1 LSNVQYGA
9 LRYTVG
15 MSHNIPQTSIGS
27 FARQYLEYLE
37 IERGRSLKT
46 IENYEHYLT
55 RFLTSSGAKDPK
67 DIDDELMRSFRL
79 WLNRQSAGV
88 HEGRQETLKKKT
100 QNYYLIAI
108 RSFLKYL
115 RKRGIESYAPER
127 IELAKVAERTIDL
140 LTSQDLRRLLDA
152 PSGDGVKEL
161 RDKAIL
167 ELFFSTGLR
176 LSELCALS
184 RDIDIK
190 RDEISVRGKGEKV
203 RVVFLSDEA
212 KKAITAYLK
221 KRTDMDDALFVGEG
235 KRAREDGSIRLT
247 HRSVERMVKHYAA
260 KAGIMDKV
268 TPHILR
274 HSFATDLLYNGADIR
289 SVQMMLGHSNI
300 STTQIYTHITDSEL
314 RNVHKK
320 FHGKRR

>member
-1 LSNVQYGA
+1 
-9 LRYTVG
+9 
-15 MSHNIPQTSIGS
+15 MSHNISNTKLGT
-27 FARQYLEYLE
+27 FVREYLEYLE

-46 IENYEHYLT
+46 IENYERYLL
-55 RFLTSSGAKDPK
+55 RFLSASGVKEPR
-67 DIDDELMRSFRL
+67 DITDEVMRSFRL

-88 HEGRQETLKKKT
+88 HEGRHETLKKKT

-115 RKRGIESYAPER
+115 RKRGVESYAPEK

-140 LTSQDLRRLLDA
+140 LSAGDLRRLLDA
-152 PSGDGVKEL
+152 PNGDILKEL
-161 RDKAIL
+161 RDKAIM

-176 LSELCALS
+176 LSELCALQ
-184 RDIDIK
+184 RDIDLS

-203 RVVFLSDEA
+203 RVVFLSDDA
-212 KKAITAYLK
+212 KGAISAYLK
-221 KRTDMDDALFVGEG
+221 KRTDMDDALFASD
-235 KRAREDGSIRLT
+235 KARADGSLRLT
-247 HRSVERMVKHYAA
+247 PRSIERMVKHYAA

-320 FHGKRR
+320 FHGKNK

>member
-1 LSNVQYGA
+1 
-9 LRYTVG
+9 
-15 MSHNIPQTSIGS
+15 MSHNIPQSTLGNY
-27 FARQYLEYLE
+27 ARQYLEYLE

-46 IENYEHYLT
+46 IENYERYLT
-55 RFLTSSGAKDPK
+55 RFLTASGAKEPSDVT
-67 DIDDELMRSFRL
+67 DDLIRTFRL
-79 WLNRQSAGV
+79 WLNRQESGV
-88 HEGRQETLKKKT
+88 REGRHETLKKKT

-115 RKRGIESYAPER
+115 RKRGVESYSPEK

-140 LTSQDLRRLLDA
+140 LSVQDLHRLLAA
-152 PSGDGVKEL
+152 PSGDSVKEF

-176 LSELCALS
+176 LSELCALQ
-184 RDIDIK
+184 RDIDLT

-212 KKAITAYLK
+212 KTAIAAYLK
-221 KRTDMDDALFVGEG
+221 KRKDMDDALFASD
-235 KRAREDGSIRLT
+235 KARDDGSLRLT
-247 HRSVERMVKHYAA
+247 PRSIERMVKHYAA

-300 STTQIYTHITDSEL
+300 STTQIYTHVTDSEL

-320 FHGKRR
+320 FHGKSREE

>member
-1 LSNVQYGA
+1 
-9 LRYTVG
+9 
-15 MSHNIPQTSIGS
+15 MSHNIPSSPLGTL
-27 FARQYLEYLE
+27 ARQYLEYLE

-46 IENYEHYLT
+46 IENYERYLI
-55 RFLTSSGAKDPK
+55 RFFMASGAKKPS
-67 DIDDELMRSFRL
+67 DITDDIIRSFRL
-79 WLNRQSAGV
+79 WLNRQDAGV
-88 HEGRQETLKKKT
+88 REGRHETLKKKT

-115 RKRGIESYAPER
+115 RKRGIESYAPEK

-140 LTSQDLRRLLDA
+140 LTGEDLRRLLDA
-152 PSGDGVKEL
+152 PNGDDIKEL

-176 LSELCALS
+176 LSELCALG
-184 RDIDIK
+184 RDIDLT

-203 RVVFLSDEA
+203 RVVFIADVA
-212 KKAITAYLK
+212 KKAINAYLK
-221 KRTDMDDALFVGEG
+221 KRTDMDDALFVSEM
-235 KRAREDGSIRLT
+235 KRGRDDGSLRLSP
-247 HRSVERMVKHYAA
+247 RSVERMVKFYAA

-274 HSFATDLLYNGADIR
+274 HSFATDLLFNGADIR
-289 SVQMMLGHSNI
+289 SVQMMLGHSSI

-320 FHGKRR
+320 FHGKGR

>member
-1 LSNVQYGA
+1 
-9 LRYTVG
+9 
-15 MSHNIPQTSIGS
+15 MSHNIPQTTLGNY
-27 FARQYLEYLE
+27 ARQYLEYLE

-46 IENYEHYLT
+46 IENYERYLT
-55 RFLTSSGAKDPK
+55 RFLTASGAKEPSDVT
-67 DIDDELMRSFRL
+67 DDLIRTFRL
-79 WLNRQSAGV
+79 WLNRQESGV
-88 HEGRQETLKKKT
+88 REGRHETLKKKT

-115 RKRGIESYAPER
+115 RKRGVESYSPEK

-140 LTSQDLRRLLDA
+140 LNVQDLHRLLVA
-152 PSGDGVKEL
+152 PSGDSVKEF

-176 LSELCALS
+176 LSELCALQ
-184 RDIDIK
+184 RDIDLT

-212 KKAITAYLK
+212 KTAIAAYLK
-221 KRTDMDDALFVGEG
+221 KRKDMDDALFASD
-235 KRAREDGSIRLT
+235 KARADGSLRLT
-247 HRSVERMVKHYAA
+247 PRSIERMVKHYAA

-300 STTQIYTHITDSEL
+300 STTQIYTHVTDSEL

-320 FHGKRR
+320 FHGKSRE

>member
-1 LSNVQYGA
+1 
-9 LRYTVG
+9 
-15 MSHNIPQTSIGS
+15 MSHNIPATPLGS
-27 FARQYLEYLE
+27 YARQYLEYLE

-46 IENYEHYLT
+46 IENYERYLT
-55 RFLTSSGAKDPK
+55 RFLTASGAKEPS
-67 DIDDELMRSFRL
+67 DITDELMRSFRL
-79 WLNRQSAGV
+79 WLNRQEAGMR
-88 HEGRQETLKKKT
+88 EGRQETLKKKT

-140 LTSQDLRRLLDA
+140 LSVQDLHRLLSA
-152 PSGDGVKEL
+152 PGEENVKAL

-176 LSELCALS
+176 LSELCSLQ
-184 RDIDIK
+184 RDIDLT
-190 RDEISVRGKGEKV
+190 RDEMSVRGKGEKV
-203 RVVFLSDEA
+203 RVVFISDEA
-212 KKAITAYLK
+212 KKAISAYLK
-221 KRTDMDDALFVGEG
+221 KRTDMDDALFASGG
-235 KRAREDGSIRLT
+235 KRAREDGSQRLT
-247 HRSVERMVKHYAA
+247 PRSIERMVKHYAV

-320 FHGKRR
+320 FHSKGR

>member
-1 LSNVQYGA
+1 
-9 LRYTVG
+9 
-15 MSHNIPQTSIGS
+15 MSHNIPQTSLGK
-27 FARQYLEYLE
+27 FAREYLEYLE
-37 IERGRSLKT
+37 IERGRSIKT
-46 IENYEHYLT
+46 IENYEHYIT
-55 RFLTSSGAKDPK
+55 RFLVATGAKEPK
-67 DIDDELMRSFRL
+67 DIDDELMRTFRL
-79 WLNRQSAGV
+79 WLNRQKAGV
-88 HEGRQETLKKKT
+88 RDGRQETLKKKT

-115 RKRGIESYAPER
+115 RKRGVESYAPER

-140 LTSQDLRRLLDA
+140 LTPQDLRRLLDA

-184 RDIDIK
+184 RDIDIT

-203 RVVFLSDEA
+203 RVVFISDDA

-221 KRTDMDDALFVGEG
+221 KRTDMDDALFVSEG
-235 KRAREDGSIRLT
+235 KKARVDGSFRLSP
-247 HRSVERMVKHYAA
+247 RSIERMVKFYAV

-320 FHGKRR
+320 FHNR

>member
-1 LSNVQYGA
+1 
-9 LRYTVG
+9 
-15 MSHNIPQTSIGS
+15 MSHNIPETSLGS
-27 FARQYLEYLE
+27 YARQYLEYLE

-46 IENYEHYLT
+46 IENYERYLT
-55 RFLTSSGAKDPK
+55 RFLTASGAKEPG
-67 DIDDELMRSFRL
+67 DITDDLIRSFRL
-79 WLNRQSAGV
+79 WLNRQESGV
-88 HEGRQETLKKKT
+88 REGRHETLKKKT

-115 RKRGIESYAPER
+115 RKRGVESYSPEK

-140 LTSQDLRRLLDA
+140 LSVQDLHRLLAA
-152 PSGDGVKEL
+152 PSGDSVKEF

-176 LSELCALS
+176 LSELCALQ
-184 RDIDIK
+184 RDIDLT

-212 KKAITAYLK
+212 KTAIAAYLK
-221 KRTDMDDALFVGEG
+221 KRKDMDDALFASD
-235 KRAREDGSIRLT
+235 KAREDGSLRLT
-247 HRSVERMVKHYAA
+247 PRSIERMVKHYAA

-300 STTQIYTHITDSEL
+300 STTQIYTHVTDSEL

-320 FHGKRR
+320 FHGKSRE